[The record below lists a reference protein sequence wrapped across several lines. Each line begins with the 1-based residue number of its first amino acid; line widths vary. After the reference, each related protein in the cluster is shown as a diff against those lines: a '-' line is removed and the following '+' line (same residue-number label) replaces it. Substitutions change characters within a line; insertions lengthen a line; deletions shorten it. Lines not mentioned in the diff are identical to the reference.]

1 MSDKIDKEIGKQ
13 KFKATRQFIVKVEFE
28 GEAFNQEQFE
38 ELIPIELE
46 LKDYNEMG
54 VLPNNES
61 DIQLTYEKW
70 WHQPTEIDLSGKVI
84 QLDKTEKIGEC
95 IPEADIDDKGNDKL
109 DYSCGTWTNDDFE
122 YLKNEDGTDI
132 KGKE

>member
-1 MSDKIDKEIGKQ
+1 MTNKIDKQIGKQ
-13 KFKATRQFIVKVEFE
+13 KFKAKRQFIVEVEFE
-28 GEAFNQEQFE
+28 GEAFNKEDFE
-38 ELIPIELE
+38 RNLPIELQ
-46 LKDYNEMG
+46 LKEYNEIG
-54 VLPNNES
+54 DNGS
-61 DIQLTYEKW
+61 DIELTYEKW
-70 WHQPTEIDLSGKVI
+70 WHQSTETDLSGKTI
-84 QLDKTEKIGEC
+84 NLDQTQKIGEY

>member
-1 MSDKIDKEIGKQ
+1 MSYKIDKEIGKQ
-13 KFKATRQFIVKVEFE
+13 KFKAKRQYIVEVEYE
-28 GEAFNQEQFE
+28 GEAYTKDQFE
-38 ELIPIELE
+38 ELIPTELSVEYSEYGNQGNDIE
-46 LKDYNEMG
+46 
-54 VLPNNES
+54 
-61 DIQLTYEKW
+61 LTYEKW

>member
-13 KFKATRQFIVKVEFE
+13 KFKAKRQYIVEVEFE
-28 GEAFNQEQFE
+28 GEAYTKDQFE
-38 ELIPIELE
+38 ELIPTELSVEYSEYGNQGNDIE
-46 LKDYNEMG
+46 
-54 VLPNNES
+54 
-61 DIQLTYEKW
+61 LTYENW
-70 WHQPTEIDLSGKVI
+70 LHQPSEIDLSGKVI
-84 QLDKTEKIGEC
+84 QLDKTEKIGEY

>member
-95 IPEADIDDKGNDKL
+95 ILDYDGNSKL
-109 DYSCGTWTNDDFE
+109 DNTNGTWTNDEFE

-132 KGKE
+132 KGND

>member
-13 KFKATRQFIVKVEFE
+13 KFKAKRQYIVEVEFE
-28 GEAFNQEQFE
+28 GEAYTKDQFE
-38 ELIPIELE
+38 ELIPTELSVEYSEYGNQGNDIE
-46 LKDYNEMG
+46 
-54 VLPNNES
+54 
-61 DIQLTYEKW
+61 LTYENW
-70 WHQPTEIDLSGKVI
+70 LHQPSEIDLSGKVI

>member
-13 KFKATRQFIVKVEFE
+13 KFKAKRQYIVEVEFE
-28 GEAFNQEQFE
+28 GEAYTKDQFE
-38 ELIPIELE
+38 ELIPTELSVEYSEYGNQGNDIE
-46 LKDYNEMG
+46 
-54 VLPNNES
+54 
-61 DIQLTYEKW
+61 LTYENW
-70 WHQPTEIDLSGKVI
+70 LHQPSEIDLSGKVI
-84 QLDKTEKIGEC
+84 QLDKTEKIGEY
-95 IPEADIDDKGNDKL
+95 IPETDIDENGNDKL

>member
-13 KFKATRQFIVKVEFE
+13 KFKAKRQYIVEVEYE
-28 GEAFNQEQFE
+28 GEAYTKDQFE
-38 ELIPIELE
+38 ELIPTELSVEYSEYGNQGNDIE
-46 LKDYNEMG
+46 
-54 VLPNNES
+54 
-61 DIQLTYEKW
+61 LTYENW
-70 WHQPTEIDLSGKVI
+70 LHQPSEIDLSGKVI

-95 IPEADIDDKGNDKL
+95 IPETDIDNNGNDKL

>member
-13 KFKATRQFIVKVEFE
+13 KFKAKRQYIVEVEFE
-28 GEAFNQEQFE
+28 GEAFNKEDFE
-38 ELIPIELE
+38 RNLPIELQ
-46 LKDYNEMG
+46 LKEYNEIG
-54 VLPNNES
+54 DNGS
-61 DIQLTYEKW
+61 DIELTYEKW
-70 WHQPTEIDLSGKVI
+70 WHQSTETDLSGKVI

-95 IPEADIDDKGNDKL
+95 IPETDIDDNGNDKL
-109 DYSCGTWTNDDFE
+109 DYSCGTWTNNDFE

>member
-1 MSDKIDKEIGKQ
+1 MSDKIDKQIGKQ
-13 KFKATRQFIVKVEFE
+13 KFKAKRQYIVEVEYE
-28 GEAFNQEQFE
+28 GEAYTKDQFE
-38 ELIPIELE
+38 ELIPTELSVE
-46 LKDYNEMG
+46 YSDFEENGNE
-54 VLPNNES
+54 
-61 DIQLTYEKW
+61 IKLTFDKW
-70 WHQPTEIDLSGKVI
+70 WHQSTETDLSGKVI

-95 IPEADIDDKGNDKL
+95 IPETDIDDNGNDKL

>member
-1 MSDKIDKEIGKQ
+1 MTNKIDKEIGKQ
-13 KFKATRQFIVKVEFE
+13 KFKAKRQYIVEVEFE
-28 GEAFNQEQFE
+28 GDAYTKEQFE
-38 ELIPIELE
+38 QLLPYDLQT
-46 LKDYNEMG
+46 KDYDFEENGNE
-54 VLPNNES
+54 
-61 DIQLTYEKW
+61 IKLTFDKW
-70 WHQPTEIDLSGKVI
+70 WHQSSETDLSGKVI

-95 IPEADIDDKGNDKL
+95 IPETDIDNNGNDKL

>member
-61 DIQLTYEKW
+61 DIQLTYEKFIL
-70 WHQPTEIDLSGKVI
+70 P
-84 QLDKTEKIGEC
+84 
-95 IPEADIDDKGNDKL
+95 
-109 DYSCGTWTNDDFE
+109 
-122 YLKNEDGTDI
+122 
-132 KGKE
+132 

>member
-38 ELIPIELE
+38 ELIPSELSVCPHQEYGDKDNDIEL
-46 LKDYNEMG
+46 
-54 VLPNNES
+54 
-61 DIQLTYEKW
+61 TYDKW
-70 WHQPTEIDLSGKVI
+70 WHQSTETDLSGKTI
-84 QLDKTEKIGEC
+84 NLDQTQKIGEC
-95 IPEADIDDKGNDKL
+95 IPETDIDDKGNDKL
-109 DYSCGTWTNDDFE
+109 DYSCGTWTNDDIE